1 MNERSE
7 LIIGKEKIEE
17 LNSKNVLIVGVGGVG
32 GIALEMIA
40 RSGINNITIIDYDTF
55 ENSNLNRQILSLR
68 ENIGQ
73 SKVVV
78 GKKRVLDINSKCNVN
93 IFNKKLD
100 NDLIEIID
108 TNYDYILDA
117 CDDINAK
124 ILLIKFALV
133 NKIKIISSMGMGN
146 KTHPEMLEI
155 TNIWKTEYDPLAKAL
170 RQRLKKEKISYKLP
184 VVSSK
189 EKPIIK
195 TKSQVGSIS
204 TVPNAAGIILASYVI
219 NNILKGETNEK

>member
-108 TNYDYILDA
+108 TNYDYIIDA